1 MLPYPKKQIEMKLR
15 NRIAA
20 TAISLL
26 AATTLT
32 PTVVRADKLELPI
45 DTNSIDR
52 DQRFMPH
59 SYASMLDQATPSVVS
74 VYTARIVKVANS
86 RGLSPE
92 EELLRRFFGV
102 PVPRPERDSA
112 PEERKVPQ
120 GVGSGVIVSS
130 DGYVITNNHVVS
142 DERGNDADEVLIRLN
157 DGRELEAEIVGRDP
171 LTDVAI
177 LKVEADRLPTIKIAD
192 SDNIKVGDVVFA
204 IGNPMGVGLT
214 VTQGIVSATNRSIGI
229 YGDNG
234 YENFIQTDASIN
246 PGNSGGALVDSE
258 GRLIGV
264 NSAIL
269 SRTGGNIGIGFA
281 IPSNLAVNISSQLA
295 DSGEVRRGFLGVSI
309 TDLTPDMAEAFDLE
323 GTKGVLI
330 NDVEERSAADA
341 GGIERGDIIVA
352 IDGKPVETANELR
365 IRIGHTP
372 PGESV
377 EVEIIRDGKNQRLDV
392 EVGQAS
398 GRFAMSANE
407 LFDGVEV
414 APLDDENAERYRI
427 PSGVTG
433 LLITTIDPESPFA
446 RRLQEGM
453 VIIEVND
460 DDVASVRDARDQ
472 LRPGINKL
480 YIYHRGRTVFIAIR
494 VD

>member
-1 MLPYPKKQIEMKLR
+1 MQTDPKYLIEMNLR
-15 NRIAA
+15 NQVTTA
-20 TAISLL
+20 AISLL

-32 PTVVRADKLELPI
+32 FTAVRADTLELPI
-45 DTNSIDR
+45 DMNSIDR

-59 SYASMLDQATPSVVS
+59 SYANMLDRATPSVVS
-74 VYTARIVKVANS
+74 VYTARIVRVASS

-102 PVPRPERDSA
+102 PVPRPERDME

-120 GVGSGVIVSS
+120 GVGSGVIVSE
-130 DGYVITNNHVVS
+130 DGYVVTNNHVVS
-142 DERGNDADEVLIRLN
+142 DERGNDADEVLVRLN

-177 LKVEADRLPTIKIAD
+177 LKVEAEGLPTIKIAD

-309 TDLTPDMAEAFDLE
+309 TDLTPDMAEAFDLA

-341 GGIERGDIIVA
+341 GGIERGDIVVA
-352 IDGKPVETANELR
+352 INGKPVETANNLR

-372 PGESV
+372 PGEFV
-377 EVEIIRDGKNQRLDV
+377 EVEIIRDGKSLRLDV

-414 APLDDENAERYRI
+414 TPLDDENAEQYRI

-433 LLITTIDPESPFA
+433 LLITAIDPESPYA

-453 VIIEVND
+453 VIVEVND
-460 DDVASVRDARDQ
+460 DDVASVRGARDR
-472 LRPGINKL
+472 LSPGINKL